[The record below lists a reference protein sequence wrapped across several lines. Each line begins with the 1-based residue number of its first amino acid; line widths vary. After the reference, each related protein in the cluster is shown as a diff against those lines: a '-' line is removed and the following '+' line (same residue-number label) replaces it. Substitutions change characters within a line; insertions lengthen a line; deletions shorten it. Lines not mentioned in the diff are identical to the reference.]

1 MLKAMH
7 DASITEL
14 DENAMKE
21 VKDAHTKKEESMKTS
36 VGALEESRRN
46 CWLKPGEVCDIQ
58 KKEEE
63 VATAL
68 SESSSSKLNVEMLK
82 FQFGANAQMKD
93 QIKVVL
99 EKLEDESKQLENQLE
114 ESKPSSGSPLVEDF
128 GKTEALQ
135 LEEIQDNWAVFE
147 FSTTKSSKE
156 TTAKGMKSTTS
167 TSVGT
172 IFRFVPKT
180 SVSASVGRQ
189 SFSEHVKSAS
199 LKVKAKLL
207 KVKINRPWFR
217 PDLFRN
223 REFKLVS
230 A

>member
-1 MLKAMH
+1 MLEAMR
-7 DASITEL
+7 DASSTEL
-14 DENAMKE
+14 DENDMAE
-21 VKDAHTKKEESMKTS
+21 VKKAHEDKEKFLQQSMKT
-36 VGALEESRRN
+36 LEESRKT
-46 CWLKPGEVCDIQ
+46 CWLKPGESCDIQ

-68 SESSSSKLNVEMLK
+68 SESSSSKLNVEMLE
-82 FQFGANAQMKD
+82 FQFGANAQMKG
-93 QIKVVL
+93 QIDVVL
-99 EKLEDESKQLENQLE
+99 EKLKDESEQLKNQLE
-114 ESKPSSGSPLVEDF
+114 ESKPSSGSPLVEDV

-135 LEEIQDNWAVFE
+135 LEEIQDDWAVFE
-147 FSTTKSSKE
+147 FSSTKSSKE